1 MSARQRPLSVYRHIL
16 VATDG
21 SPHST
26 PAIRAAAGLAKSL
39 GAALSAIYVVAPYS
53 HAATGAIAALKGFR
67 EAARKDAR
75 NALRAFHAEAR
86 RQGVA
91 ADSTSAVGGEPWQAI
106 LLAARRR
113 KCDLIVMA
121 SHGRRGL
128 AGLLLGSET
137 AKVLTHSKI
146 PVLVCR

>member
-1 MSARQRPLSVYRHIL
+1 VYRHVL

-21 SPHST
+21 SPLSN
-26 PAIRAAAGLAKSL
+26 PAIRTAVALARSL
-39 GAALSAIYVVAPYS
+39 GAALSAIYVVAPYFDAS
-53 HAATGAIAALKGFR
+53 AGAVAALKGFR
-67 EAARKDAR
+67 EAAQKDAR
-75 NALRAFHAEAR
+75 AALRAFHAEAR
-86 RQGVA
+86 RQGVSA
-91 ADSTSAVGGEPWQAI
+91 ESTSAVGGEPWQAI

-137 AKVLTHSKI
+137 GKVLTHSKI